1 MKVQR
6 MKLISKNQQRNLDS
20 MSIWR
25 IVSVSSLKN
34 LQDSLLYLVYVA
46 PLGAS
51 SESSGSISDNRTN
64 SHLKDLVLIVA
75 LVLSKLLFI
84 PSRCASKR
92 ASQVLS
98 WWCRTTRASL
108 AQKSTTKPHRP
119 KHEDEEAARGSQSN
133 T

>member
-46 PLGAS
+46 PL
-51 SESSGSISDNRTN
+51 
-64 SHLKDLVLIVA
+64 
-75 LVLSKLLFI
+75 
-84 PSRCASKR
+84 CA
-92 ASQVLS
+92 
-98 WWCRTTRASL
+98 
-108 AQKSTTKPHRP
+108 
-119 KHEDEEAARGSQSN
+119 
-133 T
+133 